1 VSATKLDKSSIFMSV
16 GKLPLLG
23 FAIALIIGIS
33 LSIFVVQSTLNEQY
47 RNKLVG
53 DAADGLQQRLNLQLQ
68 DLLSQTNG
76 LATSTRLSQLVDDAD
91 ATAISLEEAR
101 VRETIPNA
109 LRVRLI
115 RLGEA
120 RVDRDSQPPFIF
132 TSVDLVNRIE
142 AGESVFPEAIN
153 ANGRWVMS
161 IAAPI
166 KRPSESKVHGTLF
179 LYLDMNAISDS
190 FATHLPGGL
199 KLMQTFGN
207 NPGADIMSVGAVNE
221 DAKHVRELNNP
232 NWHLEFYPNNAL
244 STAVPAGMMLYLLP
258 ALVALLIALIMTLV
272 GIGRFA
278 TSLAV
283 DLAHLKNQLLNVT
296 KGQYQPSRGYSL
308 AAFIDLD
315 DHLQQLSHAPP
326 PKNQPLTGTNG
337 PETNAASASEP
348 SASASIDPV
357 LPTPVTAEIDRP
369 DTDAL
374 AATATPSEPEAVIDT
389 DLSLIF
395 RAYDIR
401 GVVGETLTPAVIYK
415 IGMAIGSEAVDM
427 GQTSLL
433 VGADGRLS
441 SPEVMEALIDGI
453 LATGTNVISLG
464 AVPTPVLYFG
474 THTTETRSGVMITG
488 SHNPPEYN
496 GFKIVL
502 DGRTLVETDI
512 ARLYQRFL
520 AEQFSSG
527 AGQLTEMDIRE
538 RYIEAISD
546 DVVVAQPLRVVI
558 DCGNG
563 IAGEIAPDVLMNLG
577 CEVIPLYCDVDGNFP
592 NHHPDPTIAANL
604 TDLVLMVK
612 SQEADLGIA
621 LDGDGDRLVAV
632 TSSGVIIAPDQL
644 LMLFAK
650 DIVSRNPGSDVV
662 YDVKCTRHLNSIISG
677 FGGRPIICRSGHSYL
692 KEKMAETDAV
702 LGGEFS
708 GHICFKERWF
718 GFDDGLYAGAR
729 LLEIVGSQTAG
740 LDELMGEFPKTVSTP
755 EIQIPVSDA
764 DKFGLVNALIAN
776 NKFDDGSVSL
786 IDGIRVDY
794 SDGWGLVRAS
804 NTSPCLTLRFE
815 ADDNT
820 SLHRIQNMFRDNLLN
835 IDKSLTF

>member
-1 VSATKLDKSSIFMSV
+1 VKVSATKLNKSSIFKSV

-23 FAIALIIGIS
+23 FAIALMIGIS
-33 LSIFVVQSTLNEQY
+33 LSIFVVQSTLNDHY
-47 RNKLVG
+47 RNTLVG

-68 DLLSQTNG
+68 TLLNQTNR
-76 LATSTRLSQLVDDAD
+76 LATSARLSQLVDGAD
-91 ATAISLEEAR
+91 ATTISLEEAR
-101 VRETIPNA
+101 VRETIPHA

-120 RVDRDSQPPFIF
+120 HVDRDSQPPFIF

-166 KRPSESKVHGTLF
+166 KRPSESKVNGTLF

-190 FATHLPGGL
+190 FATHLPGGIE
-199 KLMQTFGN
+199 LMQSFGN
-207 NPGADIMSVGAVNE
+207 NPGTAIMSVGAVTE
-221 DAKHVRELNNP
+221 DNKHVRALNNP
-232 NWHLEFYPNNAL
+232 NWHLAFYPNNAL

-258 ALVALLIALIMTLV
+258 ALAALLIALIMTLV

-278 TSLAV
+278 TSLAA
-283 DLAHLKNQLLNVT
+283 DFAHLKNQLLDVT
-296 KGQYQPSRGYSL
+296 TGQYQPSRGYSL

-315 DHLQQLSHAPP
+315 DHLQQLRHAPP
-326 PKNQPLTGTNG
+326 PGNQSLPGKN
-337 PETNAASASEP
+337 ETEASE
-348 SASASIDPV
+348 SGASASIDPV
-357 LPTPVTAEIDRP
+357 LLASVSAEIARL
-369 DTDAL
+369 DTDPL
-374 AATATPSEPEAVIDT
+374 AATATPPEPDAVINT

-415 IGMAIGSEAVDM
+415 IGMAIGSEAADT
-427 GQTSLL
+427 GQSSLL

-441 SPEVMEALIDGI
+441 SPEVMEALVDGI

-496 GFKIVL
+496 GFKSVL

-512 ARLYQRFL
+512 ARLYKRFL

-538 RYIEAISD
+538 QYIEAISD
-546 DVVVAQPLRVVI
+546 DIVVAQPLRVVI

-604 TDLVLMVK
+604 TDLILMVK

-692 KEKMAETDAV
+692 KEKMVETDAV

-740 LDELMGEFPKTVSTP
+740 LDDLMGEFPQTVSTP

-764 DKFGLVNALIAN
+764 DKFDRISALIDS
-776 NKFDDGSVSL
+776 NKFDDGSISL

-815 ADDNT
+815 ADDDT
-820 SLHRIQNMFRDNLLN
+820 SLRRIQNMFRDNLLN

>member
-1 VSATKLDKSSIFMSV
+1 MF
-16 GKLPLLG
+16 PLLG
-23 FAIALIIGIS
+23 FAIALVIGIS

-47 RNKLVG
+47 RNKLVS

-68 DLLSQTNG
+68 NLLSQTNG

-166 KRPSESKVHGTLF
+166 KQPSESKVHGTLF

-199 KLMQTFGN
+199 KLMQSFGN
-207 NPGADIMSVGAVNE
+207 NPGTDIMSIGAVTE
-221 DAKHVRELNNP
+221 DGKHTRELNNP
-232 NWHLEFYPNNAL
+232 NWHLAFYPNNAL

-258 ALVALLIALIMTLV
+258 TLAALLIALIMTLV

-278 TSLAV
+278 TPLAA
-283 DLAHLKNQLLNVT
+283 DLTHLKNQLLNVT
-296 KGQYQPSRGYSL
+296 TGQYQPSRGYSL

-315 DHLQQLSHAPP
+315 DHLQQLSKAPP
-326 PKNQPLTGTNG
+326 PGNQSLPATN
-337 PETNAASASEP
+337 EADVSEP
-348 SASASIDPV
+348 GASASIDPV
-357 LPTPVTAEIDRP
+357 LPAPASAVIDRLE
-369 DTDAL
+369 TDAL
-374 AATATPSEPEAVIDT
+374 AATATPPEPDAVIDI

-415 IGMAIGSEAVDM
+415 IGMAIGSEAADT
-427 GQTSLL
+427 GQASLL

-441 SPEVMEALIDGI
+441 SPEVMEALIEGI

-502 DGRTLVETDI
+502 EGRTLVETDI

-520 AEQFSSG
+520 AEQFNSG
-527 AGQLTEMDIRE
+527 AGQLTEVDIRE
-538 RYIEAISD
+538 QYIEAISD

-604 TDLVLMVK
+604 ADLIFMVK

-662 YDVKCTRHLNSIISG
+662 YDVKCTRHLSSIISG

-708 GHICFKERWF
+708 GHICFEERWF

-740 LDELMGEFPKTVSTP
+740 LDELMSEFPQTVSTP
-755 EIQIPVSDA
+755 EIKIAVSDA
-764 DKFGLVNALIAN
+764 DKFGLVNALIDS
-776 NKFDDGSVSL
+776 NKFDDGNVSL

-815 ADDNT
+815 ADDDA
-820 SLHRIQNMFRDNLLN
+820 SLRRIQNMFRDNLLY
-835 IDKSLTF
+835 IDKRLTF

>member
-1 VSATKLDKSSIFMSV
+1 MTVSATKLDKGSIFRSV
-16 GKLPLLG
+16 GKFPLLG
-23 FAIALIIGIS
+23 FAIALIIGVS

-68 DLLSQTNG
+68 GLLSQTNR

-153 ANGRWVMS
+153 ANGRWVLS

-199 KLMQTFGN
+199 KLMQSFGN
-207 NPGADIMSVGAVNE
+207 SPGTDIMSVGAVTE
-221 DAKHVRELNNP
+221 DSKHVRALNNP
-232 NWHLEFYPNNAL
+232 NWHLAFYPNNAL

-258 ALVALLIALIMTLV
+258 ALAALLIALIMTLV

-278 TSLAV
+278 TSLAA
-283 DLAHLKNQLLNVT
+283 DLTHLDNQLLNVT
-296 KGQYQPSRGYSL
+296 TGQYQPSTGYSL

-315 DHLQQLSHAPP
+315 DHLQQLSKAPP
-326 PKNQPLTGTNG
+326 PRNKSLPGIN
-337 PETNAASASEP
+337 EAVASKLGL
-348 SASASIDPV
+348 SAVSIDPV
-357 LPTPVTAEIDRP
+357 LPAPVSAEINRL

-374 AATATPSEPEAVIDT
+374 VATASPPEPEAVIDT

-415 IGMAIGSEAVDM
+415 IGMAIGSEAADT
-427 GQTSLL
+427 GQSSLL

-512 ARLYQRFL
+512 ARLYKRFL
-520 AEQFSSG
+520 TEQFSSG
-527 AGQLTEMDIRE
+527 AGQLTEEDIRAQ
-538 RYIEAISD
+538 YIEAISD

-563 IAGEIAPDVLMNLG
+563 IAGEIAPNVLKNLG

-604 TDLVLMVK
+604 ADLILMVK

-662 YDVKCTRHLNSIISG
+662 YDVKCTRHLSSIISG

-708 GHICFKERWF
+708 GHICFQERWF

-740 LDELMGEFPKTVSTP
+740 LDELIGEFPQTVSTP

-764 DKFGLVNALIAN
+764 DKFGLVNALIDS

-815 ADDNT
+815 ADDDT
-820 SLHRIQNMFRDNLLN
+820 SLRRIQNMFRENLLY
-835 IDKSLTF
+835 IDKRLTF

>member
-1 VSATKLDKSSIFMSV
+1 VKVSATKLNKGSIFMSAA
-16 GKLPLLG
+16 KLPLLG
-23 FAIALIIGIS
+23 FAIAFLIGIS

-68 DLLSQTNG
+68 ALLGQTNR
-76 LATSTRLSQLVDDAD
+76 LATSARLSQLVDDAD
-91 ATAISLEEAR
+91 ATAISLEEVR

-120 RVDRDSQPPFIF
+120 HVDRDSQPPFIF

-179 LYLDMNAISDS
+179 VYLDMNAISDI

-199 KLMQTFGN
+199 KLMQSFGN
-207 NPGADIMSVGAVNE
+207 NPGTDIMSVGAMTE
-221 DAKHVRELNNP
+221 DGKHVRALNNP
-232 NWHLEFYPNNAL
+232 NWHLAFYPNNAL

-258 ALVALLIALIMTLV
+258 ALAALQIALIMTLV

-278 TSLAV
+278 TSLAA
-283 DLAHLKNQLLNVT
+283 DLTQLKNQLLNAT
-296 KGQYQPSRGYSL
+296 TGQYQPSTGYSL

-315 DHLQQLSHAPP
+315 DHLQQLHKTSPAR
-326 PKNQPLTGTNG
+326 NQSLPGIN
-337 PETNAASASEP
+337 ETITSE
-348 SASASIDPV
+348 SGLSASIDPV
-357 LPTPVTAEIDRP
+357 LPAPISAEIDRL

-374 AATATPSEPEAVIDT
+374 AATASPPEPEAVIDT
-389 DLSLIF
+389 NLSLIF

-401 GVVGETLTPAVIYK
+401 GIVGETLTPAVIYK
-415 IGMAIGSEAVDM
+415 IGMAIGSEAADT
-427 GQTSLL
+427 GQSSLL

-512 ARLYQRFL
+512 ARLYKRFL

-538 RYIEAISD
+538 QYIEAISD

-563 IAGEIAPDVLMNLG
+563 IAGEIAPNVLKNLG

-604 TDLVLMVK
+604 EDLILMVK

-662 YDVKCTRHLNSIISG
+662 YDVKCTRHLSNIISG

-708 GHICFKERWF
+708 GHICFEERWF

-740 LDELMGEFPKTVSTP
+740 LDELMGEFPQTVSTP

-764 DKFGLVNALIAN
+764 EKFGLVNALIDS
-776 NKFDDGSVSL
+776 NKFDDGSISL

-815 ADDNT
+815 ADDDT
-820 SLHRIQNMFRDNLLN
+820 SLRRIQDIFRDNLLY
-835 IDKSLTF
+835 IDKRLTF